1 MKARVGL
8 MVLVLALAG
17 LIVTVI
23 FIIVYSHPTEMEE
36 RAEGE
41 EVPVFVAPG
50 EESPRPEGPIQ
61 VSGTELT
68 VSEEG
73 RIIWRASFGGEIE
86 LDQKGR
92 TARAEQVDWRF
103 EGEGFQGLTIT
114 APVMVADYNAGT
126 LRFSGGVVI
135 ATEEGDLRFSA
146 NEVSYQFDT
155 HKLIA
160 SGDVSFRQGA
170 YSGRV
175 RELVVDNRTK
185 TLRLKQGELVRTQ

>member
-1 MKARVGL
+1 MVLILALVGL
-8 MVLVLALAG
+8 VM
-17 LIVTVI
+17 TVI
-23 FIIVYSHPTEMEE
+23 FIIAHSRPPETGE
-36 RAEGE
+36 RAGGE
-41 EVPVFVAPG
+41 EVPVFSAPG
-50 EESPRPEGPIQ
+50 EESPKPEGPIQ
-61 VSGTELT
+61 LSGTELT
-68 VSEEG
+68 VSEDG

-86 LDQKGR
+86 LDQRGR

-103 EGEGFQGLTIT
+103 EGEGLRGLAIT
-114 APVMVADYNAGT
+114 APVMVADYNAGM
-126 LRFSGGVVI
+126 LRFSGDVVI
-135 ATEEGDLRFSA
+135 ATEEGDLRFFA

-160 SGDVSFRQGA
+160 SGGVSFRQGA